1 MRRLSETVEPSD
13 VDEAVRLVR
22 DAMQTAS
29 INPETGAIDMD
40 IINTGRCVQCSACG
54 KVRRNSNFQ

>member
-1 MRRLSETVEPSD
+1 MLPCRLSEVVEPSD

-40 IINTGRCVQCSACG
+40 IINTGRYDEP
-54 KVRRNSNFQ
+54 